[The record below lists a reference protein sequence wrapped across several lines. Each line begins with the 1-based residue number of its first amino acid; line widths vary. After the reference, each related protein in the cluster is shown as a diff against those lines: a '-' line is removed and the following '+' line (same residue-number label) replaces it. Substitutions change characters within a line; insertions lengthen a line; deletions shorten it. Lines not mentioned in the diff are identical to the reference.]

1 VIKLFIKNRTW
12 IVLAGVLLLAFL
24 LFFGSSFLLASK
36 NLSVK
41 LFSLPLQF
49 FSGTG
54 QYFASKGNLAKENS
68 DLRHKVGTL
77 SLQLDKFKELKEENR
92 RLRELLRFKKKIG
105 FATVS
110 AEVIARNPNDWV
122 GSFVINKG
130 SEDGVF
136 KNSAVCSAKGL
147 LGKVAESEK
156 NTSSVILLTHPG
168 FKIGGMLEK
177 SRINGIVVGS
187 GKGMAKMLYLPVDAD
202 IPEGSTIVTSGFSQ
216 IFPKGITIGEVVSVK
231 KSKTGLYRYAE
242 IKLSASSSDQEEVLC
257 ITD

>member
-12 IVLAGVLLLAFL
+12 IVLAGVLLLALL
-24 LFFGSSFLLASK
+24 LFFGSSFLSASK
-36 NLSVK
+36 SLSVK
-41 LFSLPLQF
+41 LFSLPLKF

-54 QYFASKGNLAKENS
+54 QYFASKGSLSAENS
-68 DLRHKVGTL
+68 DLRNEVGSL
-77 SLQLDKFKELKEENR
+77 SLRVDRFKELIEENR

-105 FATVS
+105 FETVS

-130 SEDGVF
+130 YDDGVF
-136 KNSAVCSAKGL
+136 KDSAICSAKGL
-147 LGKVAESEK
+147 LGKVAEAEK

-168 FKIGGMLEK
+168 FKIGGMLKK

-187 GKGMAKMLYLPVDAD
+187 GRGMAKMLYLPVDAD

-231 KSKTGLYRYAE
+231 KSRTGLYKYAE
-242 IKLSASSSDQEEVLC
+242 IKPSASSSDQEEVLC

>member
-24 LFFGSSFLLASK
+24 LFFGTPFLSASK
-36 NLSVK
+36 NLTIK
-41 LFSLPLQF
+41 LFSLPLEF

-54 QYFASKGNLAKENS
+54 EYFLSKRNLSEENR
-68 DLRHKVGTL
+68 DLRQKAGTL
-77 SLQLDKFKELKEENR
+77 SLRVDRFRELKEENR
-92 RLRELLRFKKKIG
+92 RLRELLRFKKKID
-105 FATVS
+105 FETVS

-130 SEDGVF
+130 YEDGVF
-136 KNSAVCSAKGL
+136 KNSAVCSARGL
-147 LGKVAESEK
+147 LGKVVEAEKS
-156 NTSSVILLTHPG
+156 TSSVILLTHPG
-168 FKIGGMLEK
+168 FKIGGMLKK

-202 IPEGSTIVTSGFSQ
+202 IPEGSTIITSGFSQ
-216 IFPKGITIGEVVSVK
+216 IFPKGITIGKVVSVE
-231 KSKTGLYRYAE
+231 KSRTGLYKYAV
-242 IKLSASSSDQEEVLC
+242 IKSSATSFDQEEVLC